1 MAGADNTDIV
11 DGIANLVAKSLISAD
26 VGGAVVRYRL
36 LDTTRV
42 YAQRKLIES
51 DELQR
56 LSTANLSVTRGRSD
70 GMHEDFVR
78 RVC

>member
-1 MAGADNTDIV
+1 MLSVFANAFTLDAVVAMAGADNTDMV

-51 DELQR
+51 DEFQG
-56 LSTANLSVTRGRSD
+56 LS
-70 GMHEDFVR
+70 
-78 RVC
+78 